1 MPTDELEHELR
12 RAFASAA
19 AGYRHQEQARQ
30 RLLQILR
37 EHGDHSLANPSSCRA
52 SWSVRGGM

>member
-19 AGYRHQEQARQ
+19 AGYQHPDQARQ
-30 RLLQILR
+30 RLLQHNYR
-37 EHGDHSLANPSSCRA
+37 PSRGHRQA
-52 SWSVRGGM
+52 SPPPRPLDRWCWA